1 MFKIGIVSRKCF
13 SELFSKT
20 NFKIWSNEKVACHP
34 VHLVVAV
41 VVVVVVVDAERSCA
55 VVVVASVVVVVVV
68 DAAAVAVFVGQS

>member
-1 MFKIGIVSRKCF
+1 MVFVSRKCF

-41 VVVVVVVDAERSCA
+41 VVVVVVDAERSCA